1 MNLQSTFLT
10 QLEITYFD
18 IPRSNQYNI
27 NITNPYFIET
37 CFSLN
42 SCKLFILIW
51 YSGVSLAAIER
62 WFPRRWQSMTIHRV
76 FYKVFQ
82 QKQEMAQPPRFRK
95 IRFIDNSSAK
105 FICIYFDDNLTADY
119 PVCFVDV
126 KFRVTNNSIVFIFKI
141 KETKW
146 NYFLF
151 HFSNYI
157 FLHKRYI
164 ILTIHLFVHLRLFDR
179 LQFVHTRAQLY
190 DKTNLLRAWS
200 RGFVCFQIIIA
211 LEGAA

>member
-1 MNLQSTFLT
+1 MV
-10 QLEITYFD
+10 
-18 IPRSNQYNI
+18 PM
-27 NITNPYFIET
+27 
-37 CFSLN
+37 
-42 SCKLFILIW
+42 
-51 YSGVSLAAIER
+51 
-62 WFPRRWQSMTIHRV
+62 SMIVHRV
-76 FYKVFQ
+76 SNKVWWI
-82 QKQEMAQPPRFRK
+82 KQEMAQHPRLWK

-105 FICIYFDDNLTADY
+105 SICIYFDDNLTADY

-126 KFRVTNNSIVFIFKI
+126 KFGVTNNSIIFIFKI

-200 RGFVCFQIIIA
+200 RAFILDACWA
-211 LEGAA
+211 WTNLWN